1 VEGTPAGS
9 APSAPWAP
17 RRRRPNPRRRTRL
30 QDKPKVPCGFLASSN
45 FRIFL
50 PQMIIQ
56 RVPLLSA
63 FGVWRSWIRRV
74 SPDVDDF
81 RFPGYI

>member
-1 VEGTPAGS
+1 
-9 APSAPWAP
+9 
-17 RRRRPNPRRRTRL
+17 
-30 QDKPKVPCGFLASSN
+30 
-45 FRIFL
+45 
-50 PQMIIQ
+50 MIIQ